1 MTIISP
7 VSMAQHLSRDL
18 RKLHRDLLAM
28 SSRVEDMIH
37 QAVDQLGE
45 PNFDQAVKIAKLDD
59 AIDELDVQI
68 EDDCLKALALN
79 QPAGVDLRRITTVM
93 KISGELERVADI
105 ASNIAQ
111 RACGLAESPEIPIPD
126 RLKEMAHDAVDM
138 LHRAIDAYV
147 DLDPVK
153 AMQVCGDDDA
163 IDHMNRE
170 IIDQLILDMHRTP
183 ERIEPLLHLF
193 SASRQIERVADHAT
207 NIAEDVVY
215 LVEGTIIRHGRHFE
229 HKQVI

>member
-1 MTIISP
+1 MT
-7 VSMAQHLSRDL
+7 MHLSRDL
-18 RKLHRDLLAM
+18 QKLHRTLLSM

-37 QAVDQLGE
+37 QAVNQLGD
-45 PNFDQAVKIAKLDD
+45 PNFEEAVKIAKLDD
-59 AIDELDVQI
+59 AIDELDVEI
-68 EDDCLKALALN
+68 EEDCLKVLALN
-79 QPAGVDLRRITTVM
+79 QPVGVDLRRIATVM

-105 ASNIAQ
+105 AANVAQ

-126 RLKEMAHDAVDM
+126 RLQEMAHDAVDM

-147 DLDPVK
+147 DLDSVK
-153 AMQVCGDDDA
+153 AMQVCADDDS
-163 IDHMNRE
+163 IDDMNRQ
-170 IIDQLILDMHRTP
+170 IIEDVIADMHRTP
-183 ERIEPLLHLF
+183 SLVEPLLHLF

-229 HKQVI
+229 QNQVERST